1 MDSPKLSQNL
11 KYMTIKFLLM
21 YLQSVNKLKGEKKI
35 PEQPAH
41 KKKILLYIWACCSFK
56 FSLWVKFASFWL
68 QRNYISITVQVE
80 TL

>member
-21 YLQSVNKLKGEKKI
+21 YLQSVNKFKGEKKI

-41 KKKILLYIWACCSFK
+41 KKKNTPLYLSLL
-56 FSLWVKFASFWL
+56 
-68 QRNYISITVQVE
+68 
-80 TL
+80 

>member
-41 KKKILLYIWACCSFK
+41 KKKNTPLYLSLL
-56 FSLWVKFASFWL
+56 
-68 QRNYISITVQVE
+68 
-80 TL
+80 